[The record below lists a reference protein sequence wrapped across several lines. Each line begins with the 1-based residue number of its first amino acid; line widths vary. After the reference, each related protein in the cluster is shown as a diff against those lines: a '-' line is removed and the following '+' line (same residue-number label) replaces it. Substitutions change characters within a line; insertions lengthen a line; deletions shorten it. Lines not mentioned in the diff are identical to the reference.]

1 MKSFVIALII
11 IFILLG
17 LTTANALV
25 ISNRLSS
32 LEGDISRLEFEK
44 SDADNIKNLLSR
56 WTEIRNFLCI
66 TVKES
71 VLKEGDTLFCVLKF
85 SARYRDEEQFEYC
98 VSSLKSFIGD
108 LKKADIPY
116 PFESILT

>member
-1 MKSFVIALII
+1 MKSFIVALII

-17 LTTANALV
+17 LTTANALI
-25 ISNRLSS
+25 ISSRLSS
-32 LEGDISRLEFEK
+32 LEGDIAALKFEK
-44 SDADNIKNLLSR
+44 SDGDNIKYLLSR
-56 WTEIRNFLCI
+56 WNEIRKFLCI

-71 VLKEGDTLFCVLKF
+71 VLKEGDALFCALKF
-85 SARYRDEEQFEYC
+85 SARYKDEEQFEYC
-98 VSSLKSFIGD
+98 LSSLKAFLKD